1 MPAPVLSAAL
11 RGAKVERAGR
21 SAAAGETRPGSPGS
35 PAGGQG
41 ELSDAWVARAVPA
54 RGEEAAAEPEAPEEA
69 NWLSAA
75 LARRRARAEEGA
87 PPDFKDPL
95 ADVLSNKEQDASKKP
110 APRGAESSPEKKP
123 ERSQEKEPPPSQ
135 PQLHTVASVWRKEE
149 LMSKDYG
156 DEWLDV
162 PEPGN
167 GLKGDEK
174 QGKKSEKKELRPAR
188 SKLAELLGRGST
200 SKILEQPGVGG
211 LREFKQEKKDQKQPG
226 KEVGWDKEDF
236 VFGASQPR
244 VASMCAGRPSRRQSV
259 SRASAE
265 NSSELKLQP
274 HSTPSPPVSRRS
286 LQGSRAGGDWE
297 IWKDEDWMDSKPLP
311 SAFAGPAT
319 QPCHSQAAGPT
330 IRLPAPEEAAAKR
343 EVQKEEGWLSAL
355 LSRDKVKAKAQEGN
369 AKLLESPDKPD
380 TQEKKEDWWSALL
393 SQDKAKAKAQE
404 GNAKPSESPD
414 KPDAGE
420 EGGLVECSP
429 VPRQSQREKGGLVRG
444 SPGARQSQSEG
455 SGGNAKPSESPD
467 KPDAHE
473 KKEDWWSALLARD
486 KAKAKAQEG
495 NAKPS
500 ESPDKTVAQKK
511 EDWWSALLSRDKAKA
526 KAQEGN
532 AKPSESPDKPDAQEK
547 KEDWL
552 RRSPVPRQSQSEGS
566 GGKCQALGGPRR
578 RAGAP
583 LCCQAAELQD
593 PSVPISWHG
602 GDMVLGRSELCSAA
616 FGVSEGCKGLA
627 VSEQRVDVTT
637 PRAHVQAAP
646 HLQVRTL
653 ELERTQHKQLLESL
667 QEQHQADL
675 DLLES
680 SHRQR
685 EEWLRQD
692 KEQLVAR
699 LLSQNRDTEQAWA
712 ELLAQYQQRLAT
724 LEQQNVLELERLRE
738 LHRASIQ
745 EMRKNHED
753 ELWLLKQLKD
763 REMEAVT
770 STFSATRS
778 LNGITEQVEKLFGDL
793 RELSHKVE
801 AVRHTTSEELATGAR
816 QQDKQLQMLQDR
828 LSQHQRDMEE
838 ERSRHQEAMA
848 KLEARL
854 DEQARLLEQERRRAA
869 AEQSKVESL
878 QRSLEEQRRMMTQQ
892 LSVERAELE
901 RAKEQAEL
909 EAQEEQLRRERELL
923 DKAWQELRLEKEKVN
938 GAMLRIRQQE
948 EEVKNMSELC
958 SQKYEEGERA
968 LREACR
974 EVSEQQTSLQ
984 VMQQHLEQRKQQ
996 EQHLR
1001 QECLSMAHQR
1011 RQLQQLRQEL
1021 RNNPTTLLTADQD
1034 LSSPTRGLSSTLFSL
1049 TVVAPHA
1056 WALVPGS
1063 PPPVRVLPWHSPVG
1077 RTETLATAGSAGL
1090 HATLVLLKHWAQQDH
1105 DFLEEQQFFLESLKK
1120 APYNTS
1126 SRPG

>member
-1 MPAPVLSAAL
+1 M
-11 RGAKVERAGR
+11 RTGW
-21 SAAAGETRPGSPGS
+21 
-35 PAGGQG
+35 GQ
-41 ELSDAWVARAVPA
+41 RT
-54 RGEEAAAEPEAPEEA
+54 
-69 NWLSAA
+69 
-75 LARRRARAEEGA
+75 
-87 PPDFKDPL
+87 
-95 ADVLSNKEQDASKKP
+95 
-110 APRGAESSPEKKP
+110 APR
-123 ERSQEKEPPPSQ
+123 
-135 PQLHTVASVWRKEE
+135 
-149 LMSKDYG
+149 
-156 DEWLDV
+156 
-162 PEPGN
+162 
-167 GLKGDEK
+167 
-174 QGKKSEKKELRPAR
+174 
-188 SKLAELLGRGST
+188 
-200 SKILEQPGVGG
+200 
-211 LREFKQEKKDQKQPG
+211 
-226 KEVGWDKEDF
+226 
-236 VFGASQPR
+236 
-244 VASMCAGRPSRRQSV
+244 
-259 SRASAE
+259 
-265 NSSELKLQP
+265 
-274 HSTPSPPVSRRS
+274 
-286 LQGSRAGGDWE
+286 
-297 IWKDEDWMDSKPLP
+297 
-311 SAFAGPAT
+311 
-319 QPCHSQAAGPT
+319 
-330 IRLPAPEEAAAKR
+330 
-343 EVQKEEGWLSAL
+343 
-355 LSRDKVKAKAQEGN
+355 
-369 AKLLESPDKPD
+369 
-380 TQEKKEDWWSALL
+380 
-393 SQDKAKAKAQE
+393 
-404 GNAKPSESPD
+404 
-414 KPDAGE
+414 
-420 EGGLVECSP
+420 
-429 VPRQSQREKGGLVRG
+429 
-444 SPGARQSQSEG
+444 
-455 SGGNAKPSESPD
+455 
-467 KPDAHE
+467 
-473 KKEDWWSALLARD
+473 
-486 KAKAKAQEG
+486 
-495 NAKPS
+495 
-500 ESPDKTVAQKK
+500 
-511 EDWWSALLSRDKAKA
+511 
-526 KAQEGN
+526 
-532 AKPSESPDKPDAQEK
+532 
-547 KEDWL
+547 
-552 RRSPVPRQSQSEGS
+552 
-566 GGKCQALGGPRR
+566 
-578 RAGAP
+578 
-583 LCCQAAELQD
+583 
-593 PSVPISWHG
+593 
-602 GDMVLGRSELCSAA
+602 
-616 FGVSEGCKGLA
+616 
-627 VSEQRVDVTT
+627 
-637 PRAHVQAAP
+637 
-646 HLQVRTL
+646 
-653 ELERTQHKQLLESL
+653 
-667 QEQHQADL
+667 
-675 DLLES
+675 
-680 SHRQR
+680 R

-724 LEQQNVLELERLRE
+724 LEQQNALELERLRE
-738 LHRASIQ
+738 LHSQVSESPMSTQFGSMRNQFLAEKPMTPGVVHPQWGCPVTDPHASSAPGTPQPSLFMVPIREAAVCNSPWWAPSPVSRRASIQ

-753 ELWLLKQLKD
+753 ELRLLKQLKD

-801 AVRHTTSEELATGAR
+801 AVRHTTSEELATGAW

-938 GAMLRIRQQE
+938 RAMLRIRQQE
-948 EEVKNMSELC
+948 EEVKNMGELC

-1034 LSSPTRGLSSTLFSL
+1034 LSAPTRGLSSTLFSL

-1090 HATLVLLKHWAQQDH
+1090 HAALVLLKHWAQQDH

-1126 SRPG
+1126 SLPG